1 MPKILNPAFA
11 NHIRLTL
18 SGVFEGQVGQTP
30 YEQFSFGVNLSDPGD
45 ISSSRFSP
53 EGLADVVADSSAFF
67 ANGSAR
73 ISGDCRLR
81 EVKLAKIG
89 TNGLY
94 RADPLIAAV
103 NVPGGAGPGLRYP
116 PQVSLAVSLQSATRG
131 PRGKGRF
138 YLPGPSIAFDGG
150 NAQMSLADVTAVRDA
165 ATAWISALNNWPGV
179 DANDPKVT
187 IASSSGINSDVTGVR
202 VGRVLDTIRSRRGQ
216 IPEGYTALS
225 VV

>member
-1 MPKILNPAFA
+1 MPKITNPAYA

-18 SGVFEGQVGQTP
+18 SGVFAGQSGQGE
-30 YEQFSFGVNLSDPGD
+30 YEMFSFGVNFSDPGEPNA
-45 ISSSRFSP
+45 SRFNA
-53 EGLADVVADSSAFF
+53 EGLGDVAADCSAFF
-67 ANGSAR
+67 ADGGAR
-73 ISGDCRLR
+73 ISGDCRLL
-81 EVKLAKIG
+81 EVKMARIG
-89 TNGLY
+89 PNGLY

-150 NAQMSLADVTAVRDA
+150 NAQMSLADVTGVRDA
-165 ATAWISALNNWPGV
+165 ATAWIQNLNNWPGV

-187 IASSSGINSDVTGVR
+187 IASTSGINSDVTGVR